1 MNFKNYL
8 ICASVSALIVASAA
22 MKTPDQIKV
31 CVVRYSQGETMV
43 FDTIFDVASGYTAEQ
58 YLLDNG
64 INPEQTNFIHTD
76 AFDGKNILESE
87 NPVLFM
93 RGENDFKIYGNQN
106 ITITKTHNQS
116 VISDGDEEREAII
129 EEVIADD
136 FVDKEVMEVVVEQLQ
151 DLKQKSFVYNAPD
164 GDTHLKIENING
176 EISIELNGEK
186 LDIEELSANENLTE
200 QQVKLIKKH
209 LDGSEENQHVIY
221 KRNTE
226 NDHLAKVIVINNEII
241 REQSRDMEG
250 TPVETAISDIEEI
263 MREFEHT
270 IAIVSTVSDDGYA
283 DNSFSA
289 DPTEL
294 PIEGPKYFPNPTEGE
309 FRLEFF
315 LPERGQTL
323 IQIYDMTGRMVYDE
337 NLGNFQGAYND
348 AINISNLESGHY
360 IIQITQN
367 NMRLAEKLIVN

>member
-221 KRNTE
+221 KRN
-226 NDHLAKVIVINNEII
+226 
-241 REQSRDMEG
+241 
-250 TPVETAISDIEEI
+250 
-263 MREFEHT
+263 
-270 IAIVSTVSDDGYA
+270 
-283 DNSFSA
+283 
-289 DPTEL
+289 
-294 PIEGPKYFPNPTEGE
+294 
-309 FRLEFF
+309 
-315 LPERGQTL
+315 
-323 IQIYDMTGRMVYDE
+323 
-337 NLGNFQGAYND
+337 
-348 AINISNLESGHY
+348 
-360 IIQITQN
+360 
-367 NMRLAEKLIVN
+367 